1 MDPESINQ
9 GAASCTNYSI
19 NHSTKSETMQ
29 MESRNRVRERERS
42 TEYGPAHSSPSIRA
56 DSMNALGRQRPGERW
71 LVAAGWCAAS
81 PLLER
86 GRGVGQRCRQR
97 GGSSGQDSAALEA
110 ACEG

>member
-19 NHSTKSETMQ
+19 NHS
-29 MESRNRVRERERS
+29 
-42 TEYGPAHSSPSIRA
+42 AHSSPSIRA